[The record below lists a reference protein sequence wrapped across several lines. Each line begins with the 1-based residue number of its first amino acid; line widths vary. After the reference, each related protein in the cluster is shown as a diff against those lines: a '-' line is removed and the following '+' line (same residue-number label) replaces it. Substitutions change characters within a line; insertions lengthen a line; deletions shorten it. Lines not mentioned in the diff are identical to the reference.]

1 MSSFYGTETHAIDH
15 KGRVSVPAA
24 MRRGAG
30 GRGKSPA
37 FILVAGFE
45 GCLALY
51 ELDEW
56 KRVEDRL
63 RSIPMGDRRGRAFAR
78 AFLMDAGKVSVDA
91 QGRVTIPPALLR
103 RAGLSREAVLHGQV
117 DRIEIWDAGRLQQ
130 LNAELQGQLETLADE
145 VLGKKE

>member
-1 MSSFYGTETHAIDH
+1 MSSFYGTETHSIDH
-15 KGRVSVPAA
+15 KGRISVPAS

-30 GRGKSPA
+30 RGGKPPA

-51 ELDEW
+51 SPDDW

-63 RSIPMGDRRGRAFAR
+63 RNLPMGDRRGRAFAR
-78 AFLMDAGKVSVDA
+78 AFLMDACKVQVDA
-91 QGRVTIPPALLR
+91 QGRVTIPPALMR
-103 RAGLSREAVLHGQV
+103 RAGLGKEAVLHGQV

-145 VLGKKE
+145 VLGKE